1 MPCVFPEGVEKLLEK
16 ICLKSIVASSG
27 SRCPDDMIASPVS
40 ALRRRLRIAWCC
52 HLALWVILSSV
63 VPARAEGLFQ
73 KRSERQ
79 VKTSKPS
86 KPKPFQSLFAPKKP
100 EKLRAI
106 PIEPLALPTAEAPLL
121 SGSLTPVPRSQPAQ
135 LRIFVLG
142 DSQSL
147 LPFGPELQKTLVAA
161 GHEVLFHGVKNGTPY
176 YWQGKWTSPVLTRLY
191 EPAAVPEAC
200 GRWSEVAMP
209 PRSIADYVASYDPD
223 VFIFQAGTNFEEDL
237 AGDYTAGI
245 LGLIDTSLREASSR
259 GAKVLWIGQPD
270 ARDDV
275 KDVALQDRA
284 VTTLRA
290 ALATTGASQHY
301 DAFFDSRNACPI
313 PEGTPGDGEHP
324 TDETGKAWG
333 LAAGNWVLEQLH
345 RWQCDGTLQRSAQP
359 ATTPVTQLLTSK
371 LQTPTTTPP
380 RSFEAEFE
388 LVAKSDPGD
397 IATLPYTDAF
407 SVFRY
412 RLRQP
417 TLHLPQL
424 LDFGLP
430 VDLSKG
436 EPAIYVLHWAVHN
449 DGQGPRATKVTS
461 RQVGETY
468 AMRISPLSE
477 HPLNGPLGTMT
488 QFNDFDDFLAPIFV
502 ASNLL
507 EERAY

>member
-1 MPCVFPEGVEKLLEK
+1 MLHATARSREKLLEK
-16 ICLKSIVASSG
+16 IRLKFIVDSSG
-27 SRCPDDMIASPVS
+27 TCCPDDMIASPVS

-52 HLALWVILSSV
+52 HLALSVILSSA

-79 VKTSKPS
+79 VKTVKPP
-86 KPKPFQSLFAPKKP
+86 KPKPFQSLFGPKKSEP
-100 EKLRAI
+100 LRAI
-106 PIEPLALPTAEAPLL
+106 PIETRAMPNAEAPLL
-121 SGSLTPVPRSQPAQ
+121 SGTLTPVPRSRPDQ
-135 LRIFVLG
+135 LRIFILG

-147 LPFGPELQKTLVAA
+147 LPFGTELQKTLVAA

-176 YWQGKWTSPVLTRLY
+176 FWQGKWTSPVLTRLY
-191 EPAAVPEAC
+191 EPASVPEAC
-200 GRWSEVAMP
+200 GRWSEVSMQ

-223 VFIFQAGTNFEEDL
+223 VFLFQAGTNFEEDL

-245 LGLIDTSLREASSR
+245 LGLIDTSLREAGSR

-275 KDVALQDRA
+275 KDAAFQERA

-290 ALATTGASQHY
+290 ALATTGASQGY
-301 DAFFDSRNACPI
+301 DPFFDSRTVCPI

-324 TDETGKAWG
+324 TDEVGKAWG
-333 LAAGNWVLEQLH
+333 LAAGSWVLEQLH

-371 LQTPTTTPP
+371 LQTPATTPA

-407 SVFRY
+407 SVYRY

-417 TLHLPQL
+417 TVHLPQL

-436 EPAIYVLHWAVHN
+436 EPSIYVLHWAVHN
-449 DGQGPRATKVTS
+449 DGHGPRATKVTS
-461 RQVGETY
+461 RQIGETY
-468 AMRISPLSE
+468 AMRICPLSE
-477 HPLNGPLGTMT
+477 HPLNEPLGTMT

-502 ASNLL
+502 ASNFL
-507 EERAY
+507 EERSF

>member
-1 MPCVFPEGVEKLLEK
+1 
-16 ICLKSIVASSG
+16 
-27 SRCPDDMIASPVS
+27 MIASPVS
-40 ALRRRLRIAWCC
+40 ALRWRLRIAWCC
-52 HLALWVILSSV
+52 HLALFLIVSAL
-63 VPARAEGLFQ
+63 VPVQAEGFFQ
-73 KRSERQ
+73 KRAERRAKA
-79 VKTSKPS
+79 VKAP
-86 KPKPFQSLFAPKKP
+86 KPKPFQSVNRPKKSTP
-100 EKLRAI
+100 VRAT
-106 PIEPLALPTAEAPLL
+106 PVLPRAVPTSEAPLL
-121 SGSLTPVPRSQPAQ
+121 SGTLSPVPRSRPDQ
-135 LRIFVLG
+135 LRIFILG

-147 LPFGPELQKTLVAA
+147 LPFGTELQSTLVAA

-176 YWQGKWTSPVLTRLY
+176 FWQGKWTSPVLTRLY

-200 GRWSEVAMP
+200 GRWSEVPMV

-223 VFIFQAGTNFEEDL
+223 VFVIQAGTNFEEDL

-245 LGLIDTSLREASSR
+245 LGLIDTSLREARSR

-270 ARDDV
+270 ARDD
-275 KDVALQDRA
+275 KKEPAFQERA

-290 ALATTGASQHY
+290 ALATTGSSQGY
-301 DAFFDSRNACPI
+301 DPFFDSRTACPI

-324 TDETGKAWG
+324 TDEAGKAWG
-333 LAAGNWVLEQLH
+333 LAAGTWVLAQVQ
-345 RWQCDGTLQRSAQP
+345 RWQQEGTLQRSPLP
-359 ATTPVTQLLTSK
+359 ATPSATPVTPSLTSH
-371 LQTPTTTPP
+371 LQTPANPTP

-417 TLHLPQL
+417 TVYLPQL

-436 EPAIYVLHWAVHN
+436 EPSIYVLHWAVHN
-449 DGQGPRATKVTS
+449 DGHGPRATKVTS

-468 AMRISPLSE
+468 AMRICPLSE
-477 HPLNGPLGTMT
+477 HPLNEPLGTMT
-488 QFNDFDDFLAPIFV
+488 QFNDFNDFLAPVFV
-502 ASNLL
+502 ATNLI
-507 EERAY
+507 EERSF